1 MTLNPI
7 SCATLPRPG
16 LRPSRAVYRGDVTDS
31 PLSAGEL
38 RAAAETHQELPSEY
52 RDAVLES
59 FVERVGR
66 ELDARVDARL
76 AQAAARPVAPQ
87 PAAPPPAPRAPK
99 PVSAMVLAL
108 GSIALGIPL
117 SAIVLAV
124 GTHPAGGAGLLVVWI
139 AIAIIN
145 IAYASKMRPPGDQK

>member
-1 MTLNPI
+1 M
-7 SCATLPRPG
+7 G
-16 LRPSRAVYRGDVTDS
+16 YVTDS

-38 RAAAETHQELPSEY
+38 RAAAETHKELPSEY

-66 ELDARVDARL
+66 EIDARVDARL

-87 PAAPPPAPRAPK
+87 PVPPPPVPKAPK

-117 SAIVLAV
+117 TAITLAV
-124 GTHPAGGAGLLVVWI
+124 GTHPAGFAGLLVVWI
-139 AIAIIN
+139 AIAVIN
-145 IAYASKMRPPGDQK
+145 LGYASKMRPPGDQE